1 MGILIPIFNI
11 LLLKIKKTYMKEIYG
26 IMLRSNKVWCWAQ
39 VFDLLYAILVFML
52 DTFQNKKTIEEKK
65 TTENIKR
72 PKYIMFLNGK
82 TQSC

>member
-1 MGILIPIFNI
+1 
-11 LLLKIKKTYMKEIYG
+11 MKEIYG

-39 VFDLLYAILVFML
+39 VFDLLYAILVFMF